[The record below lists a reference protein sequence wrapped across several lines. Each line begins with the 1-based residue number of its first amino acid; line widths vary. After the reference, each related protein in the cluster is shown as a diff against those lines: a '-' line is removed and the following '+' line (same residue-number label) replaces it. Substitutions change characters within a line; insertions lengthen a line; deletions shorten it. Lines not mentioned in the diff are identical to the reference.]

1 MSDDDDLVLVFI
13 PSLAALL
20 TRAEQL
26 KGKPLTKREV
36 EAIRDQANVVAT
48 PRDVAEDLAKT
59 RGYDDVDPE
68 NVWNEWRKLSR

>member
-1 MSDDDDLVLVFI
+1 VLVFV

-20 TRAEQL
+20 TRAEEL

-48 PRDVAEDLAKT
+48 PRKAAEELAKT

-68 NVWNEWRKLSR
+68 DVWNQWRQLRKTLQ